1 MFPPFQQVARCRG
14 AASAALRGNLPHS
27 MVLIRGLDRLPNT
40 AQENLSDADWA
51 VHSRFLQS
59 EFEAE
64 GRRREAA
71 GLAPTSFEEFAAPF
85 ADRPFNRELHEQ
97 VLALREQADALRRIA
112 NSASNVVE
120 TMEEDEEDADGPS
133 LVSNIE
139 EMTYDAGPLDSCA
152 PKRRRHSWPK
162 RVSSKTAAVAA
173 TVGVL
178 AVLIALLYAE

>member
-1 MFPPFQQVARCRG
+1 M
-14 AASAALRGNLPHS
+14 
-27 MVLIRGLDRLPNT
+27 PNT

-51 VHSRFLQS
+51 VHTCFVQS

-112 NSASNVVE
+112 NSASNVAE
-120 TMEEDEEDADGPS
+120 TVEEDEEDADGP

-139 EMTYDAGPLDSCA
+139 EMTYDAGPLDSGA
-152 PKRRRHSWPK
+152 PKRRQHSWP
-162 RVSSKTAAVAA
+162 RRMGSKTAIAVAAA

>member
-1 MFPPFQQVARCRG
+1 
-14 AASAALRGNLPHS
+14 

-40 AQENLSDADWA
+40 AQENLSDADWE
-51 VHSRFLQS
+51 VHTRFLQS

-85 ADRPFNRELHEQ
+85 ADRPFNRELHKQ
-97 VLALREQADALRRIA
+97 VLALREQAESLRRIA

-120 TMEEDEEDADGPS
+120 TVEEDEEDADGP
-133 LVSNIE
+133 LVSNID
-139 EMTYDAGPLDSCA
+139 EMTYDAGPLDSSA
-152 PKRRRHSWPK
+152 PKRKRHTWPRRM
-162 RVSSKTAAVAA
+162 SSSNWRLVAEATAA

-178 AVLIALLYAE
+178 AVLIAWLYAE

>member
-1 MFPPFQQVARCRG
+1 
-14 AASAALRGNLPHS
+14 

-40 AQENLSDADWA
+40 AQENLSDADWE
-51 VHSRFLQS
+51 VHTRFLQS

-85 ADRPFNRELHEQ
+85 ADRPFNRELHKQ
-97 VLALREQADALRRIA
+97 VLALREQAESLRRIA

-120 TMEEDEEDADGPS
+120 TVEEDEEDADGP
-133 LVSNIE
+133 LVSNID
-139 EMTYDAGPLDSCA
+139 EMTYDAGPLDSSA
-152 PKRRRHSWPK
+152 PKRKRHTWPRRMRGNW
-162 RVSSKTAAVAA
+162 RLVAEATAA

-178 AVLIALLYAE
+178 AVLIAWLYAE

>member
-1 MFPPFQQVARCRG
+1 
-14 AASAALRGNLPHS
+14 

-40 AQENLSDADWA
+40 AQENLSDADWE
-51 VHSRFLQS
+51 VHTRFLQS

-85 ADRPFNRELHEQ
+85 ADRPFNRELHKQ
-97 VLALREQADALRRIA
+97 VLALREQAESLRRIA

-120 TMEEDEEDADGPS
+120 TVEEDEEDADGP
-133 LVSNIE
+133 LVSNID
-139 EMTYDAGPLDSCA
+139 EMTYDAGPLDAGA
-152 PKRRRHSWPK
+152 PKRRRHSWP
-162 RVSSKTAAVAA
+162 RRMSSNWRLVAEATAA

-178 AVLIALLYAE
+178 AVLIAWLYAE